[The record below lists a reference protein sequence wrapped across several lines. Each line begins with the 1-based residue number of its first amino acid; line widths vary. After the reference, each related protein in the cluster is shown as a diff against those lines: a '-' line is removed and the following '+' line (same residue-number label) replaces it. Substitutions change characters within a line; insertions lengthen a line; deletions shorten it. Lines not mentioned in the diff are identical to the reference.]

1 MYSRQ
6 PAVRSA
12 RGGRYRIPRSARCQW
27 WGRRRQSGGDD
38 DECVVRSDRD
48 ARWRD
53 YACEREMGL
62 QEMRCYWLSVMFWNM
77 IAVLLI
83 LQW

>member
-1 MYSRQ
+1 MK
-6 PAVRSA
+6 AVA
-12 RGGRYRIPRSARCQW
+12 
-27 WGRRRQSGGDD
+27 
-38 DECVVRSDRD
+38 RSDRD
-48 ARWRD
+48 ARRRD